1 MQHRVNLY
9 FNDENPID
17 AKIWNILK
25 DKKKRPDFIKAMILG
40 VIELESKQ
48 SATIDNNSNSAENNV
63 EEQDD
68 LSDLV
73 PSDEIDLG

>member
-48 SATIDNNSNSAENNV
+48 SATIANNSNTSENNV
-63 EEQDD
+63 EEKDD
-68 LSDLV
+68 LSDLGIME
-73 PSDEIDLG
+73 EIDL